1 MFVFGGRKS
10 NIELALPYYRQ
21 ILDENPNVEIHL
33 WDLCRN
39 PADSKYLRTITGIDR
54 LTARTE
60 FYDGGGKATR
70 GQNRVWTHYAGR
82 EYRDALFV
90 KADDDVV
97 FYDTNRFG
105 QFVASITD
113 DAITSALVI
122 NNGACSQHVPDLRN
136 IHEHLGL
143 ELLDVH
149 LSAEFAEHCHRWF
162 LRNWESLINQPGDV
176 VPTGD
181 WLSINCIGYTWDT
194 GVQIAKLI
202 GVRTPHTIA
211 GRVFQPRGKVGDEG
225 AVNMLPRR
233 INTGFTAAHL
243 TFGPQRFDP
252 DTLDELRAAY
262 SELGA

>member
-1 MFVFGGRKS
+1 MTDV
-10 NIELALPYYRQ
+10 
-21 ILDENPNVEIHL
+21 NPQSVA
-33 WDLCRN
+33 
-39 PADSKYLRTITGIDR
+39 AD
-54 LTARTE
+54 
-60 FYDGGGKATR
+60 
-70 GQNRVWTHYAGR
+70 
-82 EYRDALFV
+82 
-90 KADDDVV
+90 
-97 FYDTNRFG
+97 
-105 QFVASITD
+105 
-113 DAITSALVI
+113 
-122 NNGACSQHVPDLRN
+122 
-136 IHEHLGL
+136 L

-149 LSAEFAEHCHRWF
+149 KSAHWAEYCHRWF
-162 LRNWESLINQPGDV
+162 LRNHAALTNQPADLI
-176 VPTGD
+176 PTGD